1 MNAAGILLVLAGV
14 WVLAQVL
21 RGGLLDR
28 LGIK

>member
-1 MNAAGILLVLAGV
+1 MNAAGVLLIIGGV

-28 LGIK
+28 LGL